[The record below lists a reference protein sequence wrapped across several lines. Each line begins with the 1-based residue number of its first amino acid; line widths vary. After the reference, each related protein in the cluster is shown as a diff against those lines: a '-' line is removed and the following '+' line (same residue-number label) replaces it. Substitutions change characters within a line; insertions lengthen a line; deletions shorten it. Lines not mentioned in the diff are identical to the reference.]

1 MAHGTTGLTGD
12 QPGSSD
18 LVLAESAAR
27 FATNQVALAR
37 VAPPCPAS
45 HSVTGRRGWSVG
57 LVGLLQNTCRAAL
70 PRSPEGSFH
79 AHPNSIS
86 RS

>member
-37 VAPPCPAS
+37 VAPPPGPAS
-45 HSVTGRRGWSVG
+45 QLGHWSVG
-57 LVGLLQNTCRAAL
+57 LVGGAGRFAPKYLQGRASPQPRGIL
-70 PRSPEGSFH
+70 PRAPE
-79 AHPNSIS
+79 
-86 RS
+86 